1 MRLALLGFK
10 TRAWCNAILVSF
22 TETAKKGKEGEQR
35 FLRSLRRLQRLA
47 SGSASDMARCQ
58 QGLTQVNHLW
68 TTSSTQAIALLNLVF
83 GIIDIGDATTL
94 EPGGVPLSETS
105 EEGNLRTGG
114 MEASPVDD
122 PIANDLLTSAQLAG
136 FMQQQIGRLI
146 NHYKANYER
155 VGGTPR
161 RYLHRVRILQ
171 LCVTRTGC

>member
-1 MRLALLGFK
+1 
-10 TRAWCNAILVSF
+10 
-22 TETAKKGKEGEQR
+22 
-35 FLRSLRRLQRLA
+35 
-47 SGSASDMARCQ
+47 MARCQ

-146 NHYKANYER
+146 NH
-155 VGGTPR
+155 
-161 RYLHRVRILQ
+161 H
-171 LCVTRTGC
+171 